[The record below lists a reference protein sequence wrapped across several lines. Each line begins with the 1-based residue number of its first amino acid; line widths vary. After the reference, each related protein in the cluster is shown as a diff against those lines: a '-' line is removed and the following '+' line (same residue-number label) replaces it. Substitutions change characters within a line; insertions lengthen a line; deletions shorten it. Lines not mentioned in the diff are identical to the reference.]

1 MVAAALDAAA
11 ALAEEGIEARV
22 LDMHTIR
29 PMDEESLLAAARE
42 TGAVVTAE
50 EHLLQGGMGSN
61 VARVI
66 AAGHPVPMRF
76 VGLADTYTES
86 GEPEDLLRKYH
97 LTAADIAAA
106 AREAVAA
113 KGG

>member
-11 ALAEEGIEARV
+11 ALAKERIEARV

-29 PMDEESLLAAARE
+29 PMDIYAIAAATRE
-42 TGAVVTAE
+42 TGAIVTAE

-61 VARVI
+61 IARVVATI
-66 AAGHPVPMRF
+66 HPVPMRF
-76 VGLADTYTES
+76 VGLADVYTDS
-86 GEPEDLLRKYH
+86 ADPEDLLVKYH
-97 LTAADIAAA
+97 LTAEDIVQA

-113 KGG
+113 K